1 MSLPEKLTF
10 RPGSLA
16 DPMAERMKADDIGAS
31 KLIRRALAAYLA
43 APEPRMDGHKQQM
56 KRINEERKTSE
67 G

>member
-1 MSLPEKLTF
+1 MALPEKITF

-16 DPMAERMKADDIGAS
+16 KPMAERMKSDDIGAS
-31 KLIRRALAAYLA
+31 KLIRFALAEYLD
-43 APEPRMDGHKQQM
+43 APTPRMDGHKQQM